1 MKILTI
7 STVKDVFCTL
17 PVSEQQKIMKTAVK
31 NILDVKK
38 RLGDRVQFYG
48 EIGWGRTVSIGEHA
62 SVEEYVQCIQG
73 DQSRASCWNME
84 TYLLSEVDEKALQ
97 AYVDSL

>member
-31 NILDVKK
+31 NILEVKRK
-38 RLGDRVQFYG
+38 LGDRVQFYG
-48 EIGWGRTVSIGEHA
+48 EVGWGRTVSIGEHT
-62 SVEEYVQCIQG
+62 SVEEYIQCIQG
-73 DQSRASCWNME
+73 DPSRASCWNME
-84 TYLLSEVDEKALQ
+84 TYLLSEPDVSTLQ
-97 AYVDSL
+97 AYVDSP